1 MGEKLRFVLGEVV
14 GEVVGEMMS
23 ESGSVGDA

>member
-14 GEVVGEMMS
+14 GEMLS
-23 ESGSVGDA
+23 ESGSVGDCLID